1 MSERNLRLTVEYDG
15 TAYAGWQRQRES
27 PTIQGTLE
35 EKLGFICGHKVEL
48 LVAGRTD
55 SGVHA
60 LGQTANFLTPSP
72 MPVSRL
78 KEVANQLLPHDIR
91 LVDLR
96 EAPSTF
102 HATYHAKAKL
112 YRYVIRNSSEYTVF
126 DRNTYYHFRRPLDLK
141 LMRQAAKRL
150 EGTHDFTAFRG
161 TLGKW
166 ADPHRTLHK
175 ITITRKGKDIRV
187 EYYGVSFLH
196 QMIRILT
203 GTLVYAGT
211 GKLKPEQITTILKS
225 KDRRKAGPTLP
236 PTGLFLVR
244 VDYPKTFPP
253 VRPKKAKQAV
263 EE

>member
-1 MSERNLRLTVEYDG
+1 LTVEYDG

-35 EKLGFICGHKVEL
+35 EKLGFVCGHKVEL

-60 LGQTANFLTPSP
+60 LGQTANFHTTSP
-72 MPVSRL
+72 MPVPRL
-78 KEVANQLLPHDIR
+78 KEVVNQLLPHDIR
-91 LVDLR
+91 LVHLTAVPD
-96 EAPSTF
+96 TF

-112 YRYVIRNSSEYTVF
+112 YRYIIRNSQDYTVF

-150 EGTHDFTAFRG
+150 EGTRDFTAFRG

-166 ADPHRTLHK
+166 ADPVRTLHRV
-175 ITITRKGKDIRV
+175 TVTRKGKDIHF

-211 GKLKPEQITTILKS
+211 GKITPAQVTAILQS
-225 KDRRKAGPTLP
+225 KDRKKAGPTLP

-253 VRPKKAKQAV
+253 VRPRAKKTV
-263 EE
+263 DEE